1 MNKSSSE
8 ISLNKSLIPVIIL
21 ISLLFYNIVS
31 FENNDWLGEYTY
43 HYLLI
48 CTSLVAIIL
57 GVSEK
62 IKVSHIINRIIES
75 IKSISTPIIILL
87 LVGALAGTWKISG
100 IIPAMVYYGLNMV
113 DPGIFLPLTLIVSTL
128 VSLTTG
134 SSYTTSATVGIA
146 LVAVGVAFNIPA
158 GMTAGAVISG
168 AYFGDKMSPLSD
180 TTNLAPAMAGTDLY
194 SHIRYM
200 TYTTVPTFIVTL
212 IVFVVLSFNLKISG
226 TGEMSEINNLSNT
239 ILNDFYISPILFLIP
254 ALVILLAFLKIRP
267 LIALGTG
274 IMGAVI
280 FSIIF
285 QNNILEII
293 NPSKFSSIIQSIF
306 SDTEIP
312 TENMRIQRLY
322 NSGGMKGMLWTIY
335 LTISAMIFG
344 GSMDGIGALKKI
356 TDFLLSKAKTTFGL
370 FASTAASCIG
380 INVVASDQYL
390 AIVIPGKM
398 FKEAFQEKGL
408 SAENLSR
415 TLEDSGTVTSAL
427 IPWNTCGA
435 YHYGVLGVSVTDYFI
450 YAIFNWLSPVTT
462 LLYAAFMIKIKTI
475 ANHKNNQK
483 VHS

>member
-1 MNKSSSE
+1 MNTTSSK
-8 ISLNKSLIPVIIL
+8 ISLNRSLIPIIIL
-21 ISLLFYNIVS
+21 ISLLFYNILS

-48 CTSLVAIIL
+48 SSSVIAIFL
-57 GVSEK
+57 GFLEK
-62 IKVSHIINRIIES
+62 IRISDIIKRIIES
-75 IKSISTPIIILL
+75 IKSITIPIIILL
-87 LVGALAGTWKISG
+87 LVGALAGTWKVSG
-100 IIPAMVYYGLNMV
+100 IIPAMVFYGLNLV
-113 DPGIFLPLTLIVSTL
+113 EPFIFLPLTLIVSTF

-146 LVAVGVAFNIPA
+146 LVAVGIAFNIPP

-194 SHIRYM
+194 SHIKYM
-200 TYTTVPTFIVTL
+200 TYTTVPTYIITL
-212 IVFVVLSFNLKISG
+212 IIFILLSFNLDISG
-226 TGEMSEINNLSNT
+226 AGEMNEINNLSQT
-239 ILNDFYISPILFLIP
+239 ILNDFYISPLLFLIP
-254 ALVILLAFLKIRP
+254 AMVIILAFLKVRP
-267 LIALGTG
+267 IIALSSG
-274 IMGAVI
+274 IIGAVL

-285 QNNILEII
+285 QNNILELI
-293 NPSKFSSIIQSIF
+293 NSSKFLSVIQSIF
-306 SDTEIP
+306 TDTEIP
-312 TENMRIQRLY
+312 TENSRIERLY

-356 TDFLLSKAKTTFGL
+356 TDFLLSKAKTSFGL
-370 FASTAASCIG
+370 FASTAASCLG
-380 INVVASDQYL
+380 INIVASDQYL

-398 FKEAFQEKGL
+398 FKDAYEEKGL

-415 TLEDSGTVTSAL
+415 TLEDTGTVTSAL

-450 YAIFNWLSPVTT
+450 YAIFNWMSPITT
-462 LLYAAFMIKIKTI
+462 LVYAAFMIKIKKI
-475 ANHKNNQK
+475 INHKN
-483 VHS
+483 